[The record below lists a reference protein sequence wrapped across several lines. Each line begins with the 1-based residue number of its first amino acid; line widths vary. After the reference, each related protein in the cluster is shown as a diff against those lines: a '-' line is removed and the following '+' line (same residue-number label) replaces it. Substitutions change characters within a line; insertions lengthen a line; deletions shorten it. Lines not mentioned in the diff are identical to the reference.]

1 MINYP
6 LFFQTCDTFAYKHS
20 FTELKDKMNEVKQEF
35 RDHTVLANFI
45 DNHDN
50 NRFLSKNSNIN
61 ILKNAAL
68 YTLFHEGIPVIY
80 YGTEQK
86 FNGVGDPGARECFFN
101 SLDTSSPLYAWFQT
115 VVGIRKSNQVG

>member
-1 MINYP
+1 MMDQVQKN
-6 LFFQTCDTFAYKHS
+6 
-20 FTELKDKMNEVKQEF
+20 F
-35 RDHTVLANFI
+35 RDHKVLANFI

-50 NRFLSKNSNIN
+50 NRFLSKNSNVN

-68 YTLFHEGIPVIY
+68 FTLFHEGIPIIY

-101 SLDTSSPLYAWFQT
+101 SFNTKSELYTWFQKAIK
-115 VVGIRKSNQVG
+115 IRKDNAVSKKI